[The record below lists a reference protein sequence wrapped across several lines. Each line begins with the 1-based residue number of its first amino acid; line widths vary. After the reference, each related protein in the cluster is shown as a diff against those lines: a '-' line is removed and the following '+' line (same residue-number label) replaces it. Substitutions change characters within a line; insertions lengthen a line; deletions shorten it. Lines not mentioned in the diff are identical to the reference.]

1 MNEFNTNIIDTPL
14 NNAKDDKLDTRKY
27 VKGLARYL
35 SKSSMPTTVAIQGQ
49 WGSGKTSFMN
59 QLRSL
64 LCEKNGEQDP
74 LYYGVWINMWEY
86 SMMQSPEQTL
96 IGVIKGMINECSSI
110 LNSLNGPKAPINE
123 LTDKAWSIFKKAGTV
138 IASSAVKA
146 GVNAIG
152 LDGEAVASTV
162 TSALNDKPFKE
173 ANPNEFRDSF
183 AHTVATCLSSQ
194 PKDQTPR
201 RGFMFFIDDLDR
213 INPENAVQILELLKN
228 MFEVDKCIFVLA
240 IDYDVVVKGLRAKFG
255 NNGSNDDRAFR
266 SFFDKIIQMPFTM
279 PVGAYD
285 ITSFLEDSLK
295 NIGYFSDDELHREV
309 TLRQN
314 GTENSMAVIDVI
326 DEMTLLSTGAN
337 PRSIKRLIN
346 TLSLIKIISSIQF
359 EESETETK
367 EQLMN
372 EYDYL
377 MNYGLVCLQIAY
389 PQIYDRIM
397 QEPCFIDWDENTAR
411 LFRLQSLPA
420 DKKAVLENVAEFDEE
435 WEQVVYRI
443 CQSSGTYMMASV
455 MNISKLL
462 NMIRALYD
470 KNIFESK
477 ITQML
482 GMTSVTSVTQSDNK
496 AVQNQPKRRVLDN
509 PEDYYSV
516 AMKGEAPSVL
526 IKMARYFVDE
536 VSRVFGDFLKIKV
549 TTTGVQFRIT
559 NPKYKETKFM
569 VVSISVHKK
578 RTRFNIAFYTRI
590 GWTAHINIFENGE
603 VSFWIR
609 GDKGEFFENELKFN
623 NYQDGSFDLDDFNE
637 LSTRCFEDL
646 SHDHYPDNLN
656 IADLGR
662 KAKSLVLAE
671 EGLEDCDNTRI
682 FALCKKFVQQK
693 SKIDPIQIGQCWYEH
708 VRYTSS
714 AMSRLIPEQKN
725 VLSGW
730 ENHHFYYYEFGC
742 AADSVYMKFTLWGS
756 EEAVTLT
763 DVFRRI
769 NQYYKFSER
778 LRPNF
783 GFGFPKKTETI
794 HFDRNV
800 SEDELFAIL
809 EKLYREM
816 MDFERDLLDKMK
828 DYDIN

>member
-59 QLRSL
+59 QLRSI
-64 LCEKNGEQDP
+64 LCEKNGEQDA

-86 SMMQSPEQTL
+86 SIMQSPEQTL

-152 LDGEAVASTV
+152 LDGDAVASTV
-162 TSALNDKPFKE
+162 TSALSDKPFKE

-194 PKDQTPR
+194 PKDHTPR

-240 IDYDVVVKGLRAKFG
+240 IDYDVVVKGLRTKFG

-295 NIGYFSDDELHREV
+295 NISYLSEDELHREV
-309 TLRQN
+309 ILKQDGN
-314 GTENSMAVIDVI
+314 ENSMTVIEVI
-326 DEMTLLSTGAN
+326 DEMTRLSTGAN

-359 EESETETK
+359 EESEAETK

-372 EYDYL
+372 EYDHL

-397 QEPCFIDWDENTAR
+397 QEPCFTAWDESTAR
-411 LFRLQSLPA
+411 LFRLQPLPT
-420 DKKAVLENVAEFDEE
+420 DKKSILENVVEFDEE

-443 CQSSGTYMMASV
+443 CQSSGAYMMASA

-462 NMIRALYD
+462 NIIRALYD
-470 KNIFESK
+470 ENIFEGK

-482 GMTSVTSVTQSDNK
+482 GMTSVTSVTQSENK
-496 AVQNQPKRRVLDN
+496 AVNNQPRRRVLDN
-509 PEDYYSV
+509 PEEYYSV
-516 AMKGEAPSVL
+516 AMGGEAPSVL
-526 IKMARYFVDE
+526 IKIARYFVNKVTE
-536 VSRVFGDFLKIKV
+536 VFGDSLRIKV
-549 TTTGVQFRIT
+549 TKGGIQFRVT
-559 NPKYKETKFM
+559 NPKYKETKFI
-569 VVSISVHKK
+569 SIYIHVFRKSP
-578 RTRFNIAFYTRI
+578 RFNLNFYARVGYIADISYFDELWEGSWVNQDQCDYI
-590 GWTAHINIFENGE
+590 
-603 VSFWIR
+603 
-609 GDKGEFFENELKFN
+609 KNELKFYKYKYGQWDIN
-623 NYQDGSFDLDDFNE
+623 DFNE
-637 LSTRCFEDL
+637 ISRRCFEEL
-646 SHDHYPDNLN
+646 SYDPYPADLN
-656 IADLGR
+656 IVQLYME
-662 KAKSLVLAE
+662 AKSQALSE
-671 EGLEDCDNTRI
+671 EGLIDMSNTRI
-682 FALCKKFVQQK
+682 FLMCKKFISLKSETESVQLGP
-693 SKIDPIQIGQCWYEH
+693 SADNWI
-708 VRYTSS
+708 RFTST
-714 AMSRLIPEQKN
+714 ALSRLIPQQKDIC
-725 VLSGW
+725 SDWGTTS
-730 ENHHFYYYEFGC
+730 FYYYEFVC
-742 AADSVYMKFTLWGS
+742 KVDSVQMQFTLYGS
-756 EEAVTLT
+756 EQAESLI

-769 NQYYKFSER
+769 NDIYSFR
-778 LRPNF
+778 GRFMPNF
-783 GFGFPKKTETI
+783 GYAHPKVTETV
-794 HFDRNV
+794 HFDRDI
-800 SEDELFAIL
+800 SEKDLFAIL
-809 EKLYREM
+809 EKLYEEM
-816 MDFERDLLDKMK
+816 MDFEKELLDKMAE
-828 DYDIN
+828 DY

>member
-59 QLRSL
+59 QLRSI

-86 SMMQSPEQTL
+86 SIMQSPEQTL

-152 LDGEAVASTV
+152 LDGDAVASTV
-162 TSALNDKPFKE
+162 TSALSDKPFKE

-194 PKDQTPR
+194 PKDHTPR

-240 IDYDVVVKGLRAKFG
+240 IDYDVVVKGLRTKFG

-295 NIGYFSDDELHREV
+295 NISYLSEDELHREV
-309 TLRQN
+309 VLKQDGN
-314 GTENSMAVIDVI
+314 ENSMTVIAVI
-326 DEMTLLSTGAN
+326 DEMTRLSTGAN

-359 EESETETK
+359 EESEAETK

-372 EYDYL
+372 EYDHL

-397 QEPCFIDWDENTAR
+397 QEPCFTAWDESTAR
-411 LFRLQSLPA
+411 LFRLQPLPT
-420 DKKAVLENVAEFDEE
+420 DKKSILENVVEFDEE

-443 CQSSGTYMMASV
+443 CQSSGAYMMASA

-462 NMIRALYD
+462 NIIRALYD
-470 KNIFESK
+470 ENIFESK

-482 GMTSVTSVTQSDNK
+482 GMTSVTSVSQSENK
-496 AVQNQPKRRVLDN
+496 AVQNQPRRRGLDN
-509 PEDYYSV
+509 PEEYYSI
-516 AMKGEAPSVL
+516 AMGGDAPTVL
-526 IKMARYFVDE
+526 IRMAKYFVND
-536 VSRVFGDFLKIKV
+536 VSCAFGDTLWIKI
-549 TTTGVQFRIT
+549 TTSGIQFRIS
-559 NPKYKETKFM
+559 NPKYKETKFLN
-569 VVSISVHKK
+569 VSVHVYKK
-578 RTRFNIAFYTRI
+578 RARFNISFYTRI
-590 GWTAHINIFENGE
+590 GWTADISIFENGE
-603 VSFWIR
+603 VAYWIN
-609 GDKGEFFENELKFN
+609 GENGEYFENELGFN
-623 NYQDGSFDLDDFNE
+623 KYLYGTFDLEDYKE
-637 LSTRCFEDL
+637 LSRLCFEEL
-646 SHDHYPDNLN
+646 SYDKYPENLN
-656 IADLGR
+656 VVNLCK
-662 KAKSLVLAE
+662 KAKSQALTDE
-671 EGLEDCDNTRI
+671 CIEDEDNTRI
-682 FALCKKFVQQK
+682 FALCKKFIQHK
-693 SKIDPIQIGQCWYEH
+693 SETDSIQLGPRWYKWI
-708 VRYTSS
+708 RYTTS

-725 VLSGW
+725 ILSDW
-730 ENHHFYYYEFGC
+730 DSHYFYYYEFC
-742 AADSVYMKFTLWGS
+742 CEADSVCMQFTLWGS
-756 EEAVTLT
+756 EEVEQLIE
-763 DVFRRI
+763 VFKRI
-769 NQYYKFSER
+769 NRIYRFSGR
-778 LRPNF
+778 LKPNF
-783 GFGFPKKTETI
+783 GYGHPKKTETV
-794 HFDRNV
+794 HFDRDI
-800 SEDELFAIL
+800 SEEDLFAIL

-816 MDFERDLLDKMK
+816 MDFEKELLGKMAEE
-828 DYDIN
+828 Y